1 MIELFFVTCLAT
13 APDQCRDRS
22 LLYAAE
28 TGVMTCLM
36 MGQAELARWA
46 ATHPNE
52 TVTQWKCRQAD
63 RREVKA

>member
-28 TGVMTCLM
+28 TGVTTCLM
-36 MGQAELARWA
+36 MGQAELAKWA
-46 ATHPNE
+46 QSHPNE
-52 TVTQWKCRQAD
+52 TVRQWRCRHVD
-63 RREVKA
+63 RREVRA